1 LRAANVIRIEAGDP
15 RSDNRRRI
23 LDLTPE
29 AVTIRRAVAGVPMAI
44 RVVSRDYRGV
54 VLRIAGLEDGRFRYE
69 VKLAH
74 RDPDLSVPLG
84 EGEDLA
90 VVEAQWRKWVAFFR
104 LPALAGRSESAD
116 TAVNVRAAELT
127 QRIPHRRRRGGSL
140 ASRRPRFLKR
150 RAFRQN
156 WGAAVVD
163 ADPVVLFHGWKAD
176 G

>member
-1 LRAANVIRIEAGDP
+1 M
-15 RSDNRRRI
+15 
-23 LDLTPE
+23 TPE

-44 RVVSRDYRGV
+44 RVMTRDYRGV

-90 VVEAQWRKWVAFFR
+90 VIEAQWREWVAFFR
-104 LPALAGRSESAD
+104 LPALAGRSESAEA
-116 TAVNVRAAELT
+116 AVNVGAAELT
-127 QRIPHRRRRGGSL
+127 RRVPHRRRRGGSL

-150 RAFRQN
+150 RTFGRI